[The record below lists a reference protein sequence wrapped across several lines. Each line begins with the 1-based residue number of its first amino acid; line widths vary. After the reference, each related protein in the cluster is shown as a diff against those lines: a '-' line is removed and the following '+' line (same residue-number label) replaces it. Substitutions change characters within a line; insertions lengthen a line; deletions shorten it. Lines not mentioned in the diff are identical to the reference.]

1 MYGSITQFK
10 GHLTFKGLY
19 LEIELTLL
27 FIENVYSNLLLIRKK
42 KKKKKPHVI
51 IRYKIALTSKGCSEH
66 CRSYIAC
73 EILLSCE
80 SKRTWK
86 NQKKLGHKRQQL
98 F

>member
-1 MYGSITQFK
+1 
-10 GHLTFKGLY
+10 LTF
-19 LEIELTLL
+19 L

-42 KKKKKPHVI
+42 KKRHVI

-73 EILLSCE
+73 KILLSCE

>member
-42 KKKKKPHVI
+42 K
-51 IRYKIALTSKGCSEH
+51 A
-66 CRSYIAC
+66 AC
-73 EILLSCE
+73 HYTLQNCIN
-80 SKRTWK
+80 K
-86 NQKKLGHKRQQL
+86 
-98 F
+98 